1 MSEDNY
7 NKSELIEAVH
17 RRPCLYDKKHVEYKE
32 PKPGIWDEVATEVTG
47 IQGESEKP
55 SQNELLSTLQ
65 TGSMPALDGGACATF
80 TSASARSSKMFL
92 AVLRQRK
99 PASFGHTFRRCC
111 GWTITL
117 PLAKRSL
124 IV

>member
-1 MSEDNY
+1 CLRTTTTSPSLSKLCTVAHASTTRNTS
-7 NKSELIEAVH
+7 NTKSPNRAFGMKWP
-17 RRPCLYDKKHVEYKE
+17 RRSPAFK
-32 PKPGIWDEVATEVTG
+32 
-47 IQGESEKP
+47 
-55 SQNELLSTLQ
+55 

-117 PLAKRSL
+117 PLAK
-124 IV
+124 